1 MLRSLEAM
9 KSVPKIQRE
18 ETIPNLINKQIINFC
33 RIIHCTFSAQQIE
46 MMQTAKVAFG
56 EPNKAN

>member
-33 RIIHCTFSAQQIE
+33 RIIHCTFSAQQME
-46 MMQTAKVAFG
+46 MMQTVKVALG
-56 EPNKAN
+56 